1 MNSKITGWILAI
13 FPIVG
18 LACWA
23 LSPIFALGPPGEFEG
38 GYGAFAAELGQSANA
53 VSLWMALAGLAYA
66 VLTVGLM
73 SLKSKYTDGNY
84 GYMAGI
90 LLLVGFA
97 GQGVETGAFSAAAQ
111 AASKGAEMIPSAA
124 ALIVFCTTAGGG
136 ATSIFALGVA
146 LLGAG
151 LYMKKSVHVISSASY
166 MIIGLFGVV
175 GSILFYDGGLMA
187 VYYFGL
193 TLTTIAVGIELI
205 RTGQD

>member
-38 GYGAFAAELGQSANA
+38 GYGAFAAELGKSANA

>member
-1 MNSKITGWILAI
+1 
-13 FPIVG
+13 
-18 LACWA
+18 
-23 LSPIFALGPPGEFEG
+23 
-38 GYGAFAAELGQSANA
+38 
-53 VSLWMALAGLAYA
+53 
-66 VLTVGLM
+66 
-73 SLKSKYTDGNY
+73 
-84 GYMAGI
+84 
-90 LLLVGFA
+90 
-97 GQGVETGAFSAAAQ
+97 
-111 AASKGAEMIPSAA
+111 MIPSAA

-136 ATSIFALGVA
+136 ATSIFALGLA

>member
-1 MNSKITGWILAI
+1 MNSKITGWVLAI
-13 FPIVG
+13 FPILG
-18 LACWA
+18 MACWMA
-23 LSPIFALGPPGEFEG
+23 SPMFAAGPPGEYEG
-38 GYGAFAAELGQSANA
+38 GYAGLAAELGQSANA
-53 VSLWMALAGLAYA
+53 VSLWMVLAGIAYA
-66 VLTVGLM
+66 ILTVGLI
-73 SLKSKYTDGNY
+73 SLKSKYTDGAY

-124 ALIVFCTTAGGG
+124 ALLVLAATAGGG
-136 ATSIFALGVA
+136 ATAIFALGLA

-151 LYMKKSVHVISSASY
+151 LYMKKSVHVISSVSY

-175 GSILFYDGGLMA
+175 GSIFFYDGGLIA

>member
-1 MNSKITGWILAI
+1 MNSKTTGWILTI
-13 FPIVG
+13 FPILG
-18 LACWA
+18 MACWA
-23 LSPIFALGPPGEFEG
+23 LSPLFALGPPGEYEG
-38 GYGAFAAELGQSANA
+38 GYGAMAAELGKSANA

-66 VLTVGLM
+66 ILTVGLI
-73 SLKSKYTDGNY
+73 SLKSKYTDGSY

-97 GQGVETGAFSAAAQ
+97 GQGVETGSFSAAAQ

-124 ALIVFCTTAGGG
+124 ALLVLAATAGGG
-136 ATSIFALGVA
+136 ATAIFALGLA

-166 MIIGLFGVV
+166 MIIGLFGVI
-175 GSILFYDGGLMA
+175 GSIFFYDAGLMA

-193 TLTTIAVGIELI
+193 TITTVAVGIELI

>member
-38 GYGAFAAELGQSANA
+38 GYGAFAAELGKSANA

-136 ATSIFALGVA
+136 ATSIFALGLA

>member
-1 MNSKITGWILAI
+1 MNSKTTGWILTI

-23 LSPIFALGPPGEFEG
+23 LSPIFALGPPAEFEG
-38 GYGAFAAELGQSANA
+38 GYGAFAAELGKSANA

-136 ATSIFALGVA
+136 ATSIFALGLA

-175 GSILFYDGGLMA
+175 GSILFYDGGLMT

>member
-1 MNSKITGWILAI
+1 MNSKTTGWILTI

-23 LSPIFALGPPGEFEG
+23 LSPIFALGPPAEFEG
-38 GYGAFAAELGQSANA
+38 GYGAFAAELGKSANA
-53 VSLWMALAGLAYA
+53 VSLWMAFAGLAYA

-136 ATSIFALGVA
+136 ATSIFALGLA